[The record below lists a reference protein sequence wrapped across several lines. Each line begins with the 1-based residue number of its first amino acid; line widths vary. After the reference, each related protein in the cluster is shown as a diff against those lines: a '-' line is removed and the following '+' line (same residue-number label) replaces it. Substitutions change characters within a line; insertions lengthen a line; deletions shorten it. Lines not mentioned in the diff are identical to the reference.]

1 MITDILGQ
9 DDKELK
15 ELYSQ
20 SLKKKINEIDEDYQI
35 ELIRSL
41 EKLEIDENLVN
52 IMINSSKK
60 CAK

>member
-1 MITDILGQ
+1 VITDILGQ